1 MKLQTSGAVFRY
13 WTTEMRS
20 FGKVGVVPRAEGV
33 RAFRGSFSIA
43 DMASAILVGAGA
55 DLL

>member
-1 MKLQTSGAVFRY
+1 VFRY

-20 FGKVGVVPRAEGV
+20 FGKVGVFPRAEGV

-43 DMASAILVGAGA
+43 DMASAILVGSGA